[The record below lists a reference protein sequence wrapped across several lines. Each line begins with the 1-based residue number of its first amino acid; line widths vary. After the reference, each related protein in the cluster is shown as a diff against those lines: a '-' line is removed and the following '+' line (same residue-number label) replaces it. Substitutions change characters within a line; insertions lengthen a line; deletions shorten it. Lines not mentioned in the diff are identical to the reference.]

1 MAEMAQL
8 FGLGA
13 RTPVGLTLAAASAAV
28 RAGIS
33 GFGEHA
39 YIVDS
44 RGAPVLVAADPLLP
58 ADMPLTDRLVE
69 MCSSAALEATQGLTS
84 RPRVHLLLAL
94 PPQERPGVEATLAQS
109 VGAAVDKALQGLVEP
124 CSRSVVAEGHAGAL
138 RAVADGARWLRDD
151 PEALVL
157 VVAADSYLCADALEW
172 LEQCHQL
179 YQDDNP
185 WGFIPGEAAG
195 AVLLGS
201 EQILSRL
208 PLAAWGRLLTCGGA
222 VEPNLI
228 KTEQVCLG
236 QGLTEALRGAL
247 GQLPAGCLVDR
258 MICDLNGE
266 PYRTDEYGY
275 TRLRLSPMLADPETC
290 LTPVENWG
298 DVGAASGALFVGLAA
313 MAAARVPDYGRHVLV
328 WSGAESGLRTA
339 ALLAF
344 EMPQRSRP

>member
-39 YIVDS
+39 YMVDS

-69 MCSSAALEATQGLTS
+69 MCCSAALEATHGFTTH
-84 RPRVHLLLAL
+84 PRVHLLLAL
-94 PPQERPGVEATLAQS
+94 PPPERPGVEATLAQR
-109 VGAAVDKALQGLVEP
+109 VGAALDKALQELVEP
-124 CSRSVVAEGHAGAL
+124 GSRSVVAEGHAGAL

-157 VVAADSYLCADALEW
+157 VVAGDSYLCADALEW

-179 YQDDNP
+179 YQDGNP

-201 EQILSRL
+201 EQLLSRL
-208 PLAAWGRLLTCGGA
+208 PLTAWGCLLSCGGA

-236 QGLTEALRGAL
+236 QGLTDALRCAL

-266 PYRTDEYGY
+266 PYRADEYGY
-275 TRLRLSPMLADPETC
+275 TRLRLSPMLSDPANC

-328 WSGAESGLRTA
+328 WSGAESGLRAA

-344 EMPQRSRP
+344 ETPRRSRP